1 MTKRPPP
8 RVYIFHGDD
17 AVGRARYI
25 AQLRRRLEALS
36 PGVAA
41 LNYQRLTPEQHT
53 LEDLHRAVLAS
64 PFLAPRRL
72 VHAVDPLAWAK
83 TPARKATFLRI
94 LEDVPQSTALVL
106 EIRELLPSARGR
118 RTAHWLLT
126 WARQH
131 ADRVYVRALPA
142 PKDAATMLRW
152 IQWLAQQEGGAIE
165 PTAAQALVEAV
176 GTDTALAWQEMQ
188 KLLLY
193 ADAQGRAIQ
202 LDDVRALV
210 VGHVPPQVFP
220 WLDQLASGQRSEAL
234 RTLPH
239 LLRQEDPKALWN
251 LLLRHARLLL
261 VLREAMDDGAD
272 LAAVAAQWRVP
283 SFALAKYQTQARR
296 YTLDQLR
303 MLHRQ
308 FFLTEARW
316 RQFEITPEE
325 AVEAVVLAWP
335 APRGQATHRGGTPR
349 RAW

>member
-1 MTKRPPP
+1 MSKRPPP

-53 LEDLHRAVLAS
+53 LEDLQRAVLAS

-83 TPARKATFLRI
+83 NPARKSTFLRI
-94 LEDVPQSTALVL
+94 LEDVPQTTALIL
-106 EIRELLPSARGR
+106 EIRELLPAPRGR
-118 RTAHWLLT
+118 RSGHWLLA
-126 WARQH
+126 WAQQRP
-131 ADRVYVRALPA
+131 DRVYVRALPT
-142 PKDAATMLRW
+142 PRDAATMVRW
-152 IQWLAQQEGGAIE
+152 VQWLAQQEGGAIE
-165 PTAAQALVEAV
+165 PEAAQALVEAV

-202 LDDVRALV
+202 PEDVRTLV
-210 VGHVPPQVFP
+210 VGHAPPQVFP
-220 WLDQLASGQRSEAL
+220 WIEQLAMGQRTEAW
-234 RTLPH
+234 RALPE
-239 LLRQEDPKALWN
+239 LLRQEDPRALWN

-261 VLREAMDDGAD
+261 ALREAMDEGAD
-272 LAAVAAQWRVP
+272 LAAVAATWRVP
-283 SFALAKYQTQARR
+283 SFALAKYQAQARR
-296 YTLDQLR
+296 YTLEQLLA
-303 MLHRQ
+303 LHRQ
-308 FFLTEARW
+308 FYLTEARW

-325 AVEAVVLAWP
+325 AVEAVILAWP
-335 APRGQATHRGGTPR
+335 VPRGQATR
-349 RAW
+349 RTW